1 MIKGAIFDIDGVI
14 LDSME
19 MWNDLGKRYLS
30 SMGIEAEKGLNDI
43 LFSMSMEEGARYLSE
58 HYHVEKSS
66 VEIVEDIKNMI
77 ENFYVNEVH
86 EKDGAKELL
95 AFIKKQGIKIV
106 AATSSDSVQVE
117 KALRRN
123 CLYEYFEKI
132 FTTSEIGK
140 SKHSSDIYDEAARYL
155 HVLQEE
161 TLVFEDSL
169 YALKTA
175 REAGYIVIAVFDQ
188 YGEKNQ
194 YELKMMADYYL
205 EDYSAFKSGKLG
217 APLPIA
223 L

>member
-106 AATSSDSVQVE
+106 AATSPP
-117 KALRRN
+117 KR
-123 CLYEYFEKI
+123 
-132 FTTSEIGK
+132 
-140 SKHSSDIYDEAARYL
+140 
-155 HVLQEE
+155 HVRL
-161 TLVFEDSL
+161 S
-169 YALKTA
+169 
-175 REAGYIVIAVFDQ
+175 
-188 YGEKNQ
+188 
-194 YELKMMADYYL
+194 
-205 EDYSAFKSGKLG
+205 
-217 APLPIA
+217 APLPKISWI
-223 L
+223 